1 MVSDALVVGIN
12 SYQAEG
18 LRNLQAPAEDAEAI
32 ANILEQ
38 HGEFN
43 VTRLPEALTRDTK
56 QPYVAKE
63 IKVSLA
69 QLEDALIQL
78 FKPQGRNIPD
88 TALFYFSGH
97 GIRRTS
103 GLTEGFLATSNVD
116 QNERIYGLSLQWL
129 RRLLQESPV
138 RQQIIWLD
146 CCHSGEL
153 LNFNEADPGD
163 VGQARDRSFI
173 AASREFEQAYEDL
186 GDRYSVLTKVLL
198 EGLDPSRCPQQ
209 WVTNISLVDFI
220 DKNLKNATQR
230 PIYSNFGAPIN
241 LTGTLTATE
250 TIKKTEATAEIC
262 PYKGLQ
268 YFDCD
273 DADYFYGR
281 EELTDTL
288 LNKIRQDNFL
298 AILGASGSGK
308 SSVLRAGLIHQLQ
321 LGHKLANSRDWQ
333 VPITIP
339 GEHPLKRLAK
349 LFVEPNLP
357 QIDKAEQLGKAEGLL
372 KQGAEGLRR
381 LVQTAEASRIVLII
395 DQFEEVFTLCQDNE
409 ERAKFFQC
417 ILGALATTENKLCL
431 ILAMRVDFFGKCFEK
446 DYGGLGKKIEE
457 NLITITAMTEGQL
470 RKAIVEPAKRVNLM
484 VEAELVEEILR
495 DVKGSPGILP
505 LVQYTL
511 TEIWKRKTDNCLK
524 LATYITLGRIGGTL
538 NKRATEVYN
547 AFNEAEKEAA
557 KHIFISLTQLGKGT
571 DATRRRV
578 LKRDLITKKYPETVI
593 DNAVKKL
600 ADEKL
605 IVTSEQ
611 IAKDSQLSREAVV
624 DVAHEALIK
633 NWDLLGK
640 WLDES
645 RSNLLEQRKIENDAQ
660 EWQDSGNKS
669 DYLLQGW
676 RLKEARK
683 FQKESSDKY
692 SLSTLAEAFIK
703 KSISKHRNNLFK
715 FLIIPLIGTGIIGFL
730 VYRQISI
737 QAAWSAL
744 KEAEKDES
752 PYRKNEALKT
762 LNYWQVLK
770 QANLQEMNLK
780 KIQLSSAN
788 LDGASLDG
796 ANLSGANLSES
807 HLRDANLS
815 GANLSGANLS
825 GANLS
830 SADLYFANIT
840 GANFIDAN
848 LNGIFLDDV
857 KNLTNF
863 PIKSA
868 CFWNEAIYQGHW
880 DNKKQKWIADNK
892 ANQQYIEQLKKDKSS
907 DHETPPDCSN
917 WK

>member
-1 MVSDALVVGIN
+1 MFKT
-12 SYQAEG
+12 SY
-18 LRNLQAPAEDAEAI
+18 LYN
-32 ANILEQ
+32 
-38 HGEFN
+38 
-43 VTRLPEALTRDTK
+43 
-56 QPYVAKE
+56 
-63 IKVSLA
+63 
-69 QLEDALIQL
+69 
-78 FKPQGRNIPD
+78 
-88 TALFYFSGH
+88 
-97 GIRRTS
+97 
-103 GLTEGFLATSNVD
+103 
-116 QNERIYGLSLQWL
+116 
-129 RRLLQESPV
+129 
-138 RQQIIWLD
+138 
-146 CCHSGEL
+146 
-153 LNFNEADPGD
+153 
-163 VGQARDRSFI
+163 
-173 AASREFEQAYEDL
+173 
-186 GDRYSVLTKVLL
+186 
-198 EGLDPSRCPQQ
+198 
-209 WVTNISLVDFI
+209 
-220 DKNLKNATQR
+220 
-230 PIYSNFGAPIN
+230 
-241 LTGTLTATE
+241 
-250 TIKKTEATAEIC
+250 
-262 PYKGLQ
+262 
-268 YFDCD
+268 
-273 DADYFYGR
+273 
-281 EELTDTL
+281 
-288 LNKIRQDNFL
+288 IRQNRWH
-298 AILGASGSGK
+298 I
-308 SSVLRAGLIHQLQ
+308 
-321 LGHKLANSRDWQ
+321 
-333 VPITIP
+333 
-339 GEHPLKRLAK
+339 
-349 LFVEPNLP
+349 
-357 QIDKAEQLGKAEGLL
+357 
-372 KQGAEGLRR
+372 
-381 LVQTAEASRIVLII
+381 
-395 DQFEEVFTLCQDNE
+395 
-409 ERAKFFQC
+409 
-417 ILGALATTENKLCL
+417 
-431 ILAMRVDFFGKCFEK
+431 
-446 DYGGLGKKIEE
+446 
-457 NLITITAMTEGQL
+457 
-470 RKAIVEPAKRVNLM
+470 
-484 VEAELVEEILR
+484 
-495 DVKGSPGILP
+495 
-505 LVQYTL
+505 
-511 TEIWKRKTDNCLK
+511 
-524 LATYITLGRIGGTL
+524 
-538 NKRATEVYN
+538 
-547 AFNEAEKEAA
+547 KEAA